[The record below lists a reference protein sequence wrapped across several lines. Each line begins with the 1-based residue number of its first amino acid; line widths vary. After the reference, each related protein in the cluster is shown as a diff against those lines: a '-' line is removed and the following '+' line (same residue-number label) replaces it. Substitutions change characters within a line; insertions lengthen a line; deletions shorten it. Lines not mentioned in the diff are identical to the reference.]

1 MERLTPLSWQT
12 ALWQQVMGAPERLPH
27 ALLLHGARGI
37 GKRHMARTLAQ
48 ALLCESPDAQQMAC
62 GRCAGC
68 LLVAADNHPDLRW
81 LVPEADQPVR
91 EEAEGGD
98 DGAAV
103 AATKPAKA
111 SRAILIDQV
120 REVGEFLSLAS
131 HRGGRRVVLLVP
143 AEALNGPAANA
154 LLKVLEEPPA
164 GAMFV
169 AVTDELDRV
178 IPTVR
183 SRCVL
188 LRMPVPAFDAALAW
202 LRSQGVEDAMT
213 RLAEAG
219 GAPVGLDVDE
229 GEGEGSALTPELKA
243 RLFGLLERGSRLTLA
258 EVTNAIPKD
267 VPVSSAIR
275 LFQRWGWDLLAERA
289 AGRLR
294 YYPGQKRAIAAIAR
308 GCEPQSLLGWLTQ
321 LTDAQ
326 ATSAH
331 PLNAKLAIESA
342 LIGYVDA
349 TQPWGHGKEHDA

>member
-1 MERLTPLSWQT
+1 MERLTPLPWQT
-12 ALWQQVMGAPERLPH
+12 VLWQQLMGAPERLPH

-37 GKRHMARTLAQ
+37 GKRHMARALAQ
-48 ALLCESPDAQQMAC
+48 ALLCESPDAQRLAC

-81 LVPEADQPVR
+81 LVPAADQPPR
-91 EEAEGGD
+91 EETDGD
-98 DGAAV
+98 DDAAPV
-103 AATKPAKA
+103 AAAKPAKA

-120 REVGEFLSLAS
+120 RDLGEFLALAS
-131 HRGGRRVVLLVP
+131 HRGGRRVVLLSP

-169 AVTDELDRV
+169 AVTDELDGV

-188 LRMPVPAFDAALAW
+188 LRMPVPRFEDALAW
-202 LRSQGVEDAMT
+202 LRSQGIDDAEA

-219 GAPVGLDVDE
+219 GAPVGLDAEE
-229 GEGEGSALTPELKA
+229 GDARTLTLELRE
-243 RLFGLLERGSRLTLA
+243 RLLGLLERGPRLTLA
-258 EVTNAIPKD
+258 EVTTAIPRD
-267 VPVSSAIR
+267 VPVSHAIR
-275 LFQRWGWDLLAERA
+275 LFQRWGWDLLAERVG
-289 AGRLR
+289 GRLR
-294 YYPGQKRAIAAIAR
+294 YYPGQQRAIATVAR
-308 GCEPQSLLGWLTQ
+308 GCEPQRLLDWLTL

-326 ATSAH
+326 ATSGH

-342 LIGYVDA
+342 LIGYMDA
-349 TQPWGHGKEHDA
+349 ARPRCHGTRDTA